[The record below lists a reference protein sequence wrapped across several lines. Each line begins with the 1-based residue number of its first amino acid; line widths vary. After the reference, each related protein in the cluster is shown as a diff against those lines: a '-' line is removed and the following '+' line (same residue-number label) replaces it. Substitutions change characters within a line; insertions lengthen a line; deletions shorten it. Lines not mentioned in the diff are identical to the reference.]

1 MILSATRT
9 ENWCSVWGENKV
21 TLWKCKTSGRKL
33 HPSIRCTLKR
43 IKIWYRDASDFVLR
57 LVGCIHIS
65 HIFHHRHQ
73 NIYRVPSLLYW
84 HLKRIGFFHSLI
96 RMLFT
101 VRHFQNAETIY
112 FNCRSKRW
120 FVLNGR
126 VDIDRSHFVIQL
138 AFCSIHCQ
146 KCGTLN

>member
-1 MILSATRT
+1 MFLSATSI
-9 ENWCSVWGENKV
+9 EDWCSVWGENKV
-21 TLWKCKTSGRKL
+21 TLWKCKTSGWKL
-33 HPSIRCTLKR
+33 HPSIAAHWRGLKF
-43 IKIWYRDASDFVLR
+43 DFVTHLTLFAACR
-57 LVGCIHIS
+57 MHIS
-65 HIFHHRHQ
+65 HIFHHHHQ

-84 HLKRIGFFHSLI
+84 HLKRIGFF
-96 RMLFT
+96 F
-101 VRHFQNAETIY
+101 HFSNSNAVYSSAFSNAETIY